1 MADNATMADE
11 RKPGSSRGEEGRRAL
26 IAAAIEGFGRLGY
39 DAVSTRSIA
48 RQAGANQAM
57 ISYYFGG
64 KEGLYLATIE
74 HIAESLSEQIGPVAA
89 SVLEERTQLQEDPDT
104 PPEAY
109 LELIYRITDR
119 LVEVVSSEETH
130 AWARIILREQQDP
143 SPAFDVLYQ
152 RFIRRIIEPLSY
164 LLNGARGGDGRSAH
178 DRIRVLTVI
187 GQVIVFR
194 AANAAA
200 LRLMGWKRIGPRE
213 VTEIQSVVR
222 DNIAA
227 IAGDA
232 T

>member
-1 MADNATMADE
+1 MKDE
-11 RKPGSSRGEEGRRAL
+11 RTTTSKRGEEGRRAL
-26 IAAAIEGFGRLGY
+26 IAAAIEGFGRFGY
-39 DAVSTRSIA
+39 DAISTRSIA
-48 RQAGANQAM
+48 RQAGVNQAM

-74 HIAESLSEQIGPVAA
+74 HIAESLSDRIGPVAA
-89 SVLEERTQLQEDPDT
+89 AVLEQHAKLEEEPDS

-109 LELIYRITDR
+109 LELVYRITDR
-119 LVEVVSSEETH
+119 LVEVMSSEETR

-152 RFIRRIIEPLSY
+152 RFIGRIVEPLSY
-164 LLNGARGGDGRSAH
+164 LLNGARGDGAQSTR
-178 DRIRVLTVI
+178 DRIRVLTVV

-194 AANAAA
+194 AANAAVIK
-200 LRLMGWKRIGPRE
+200 LMGWKRIGPCE

-232 T
+232 K